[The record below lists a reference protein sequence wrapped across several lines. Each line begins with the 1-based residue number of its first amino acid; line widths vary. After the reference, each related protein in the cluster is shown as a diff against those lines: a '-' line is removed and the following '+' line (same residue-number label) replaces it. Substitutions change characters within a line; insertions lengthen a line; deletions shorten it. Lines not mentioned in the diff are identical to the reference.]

1 MYGWE
6 VRQGHVITMLT
17 EDLLHTLN
25 VQLVLKKDK
34 DERYCPVQHKAV
46 EDKLRIL
53 DVTDPSVERER
64 RRYLDRVL
72 FPKLD
77 LHARAPKRCHT
88 AKHSSEQDQLS
99 LTTTWQQAD
108 KHLHTAAFGSLEDLG
123 ALVQHPETFKA
134 GVKHVAIVVQ
144 DATPL
149 WVKLKGSQR
158 VLIHGKEVRNERVRR
173 NLRRRLK
180 KQNRC
185 DPDLEKLMADKRSV

>member
-77 LHARAPKRCHT
+77 LHGRAPARCHS
-88 AKHSSEQDQLS
+88 AKHTAEQDQRI
-99 LTTTWQQAD
+99 LTTTWLQCD
-108 KHLHTAAFGSLEDLG
+108 KHLHMAAYGSLEELG
-123 ALVQHPETFKA
+123 ALVQHPETFKTA
-134 GVKHVAIVVQ
+134 QKQLSIVVQ

-149 WVKLKGSQR
+149 WAKLKGRDQ
-158 VLIHGKEVRNERVRR
+158 VLIHGGEIINERVRR
-173 NLRRRLK
+173 NIRRKLK
-180 KQNRC
+180 SAN
-185 DPDLEKLMADKRSV
+185 